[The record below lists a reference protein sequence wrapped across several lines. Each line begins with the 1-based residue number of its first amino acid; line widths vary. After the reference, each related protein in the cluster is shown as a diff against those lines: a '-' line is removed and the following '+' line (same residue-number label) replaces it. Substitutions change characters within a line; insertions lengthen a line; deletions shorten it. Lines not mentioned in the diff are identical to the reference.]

1 MWKALCWKREEN
13 IEQKFVIVIDTRRI
27 GIFNSDSKNITFIA
41 NLDSL
46 RTEKDLSALRYAILD
61 FMKRPT

>member
-1 MWKALCWKREEN
+1 M
-13 IEQKFVIVIDTRRI
+13 IVIDTRRI